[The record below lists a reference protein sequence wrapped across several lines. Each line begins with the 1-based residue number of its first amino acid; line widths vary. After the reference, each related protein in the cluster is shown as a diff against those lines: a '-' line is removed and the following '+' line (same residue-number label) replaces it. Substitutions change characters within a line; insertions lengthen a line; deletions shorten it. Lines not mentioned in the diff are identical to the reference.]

1 MPAQTTGKVTMGHKT
16 ILVVE
21 DDDIFGA
28 YLQAAVS
35 ELGYAVPAPVT
46 RGEDAV
52 ARAKAL
58 GPDLILMDINLAGE
72 MDGVTAATRIQSFL
86 DAPLIYLTGHEE
98 ASFLEKAKITTP
110 YGYLTKPVS
119 KKELANA
126 IEIALYR
133 HSLDMK
139 LKESE
144 NRLKLAL
151 TASHMGVWEADM
163 ASNRVLWSPQCY
175 EIFGSKEL
183 DGTFSSFE
191 KRLHPEDA
199 PAVMAAIMEV
209 SPSHPFFHRE
219 FRTVRPDGEVLWL
232 ANYSQGHF
240 DGTGALLRMVG
251 TIQDVTERKKAEESL
266 QESETRLRAILD
278 NSRDAIAVSKRG
290 IRTFVNPAYVSLFGY
305 ESTDELIGKPI
316 TDVVAPESREFMAEV
331 LRKHA
336 AGEPFPT
343 FYEQTVL
350 RKDGSKILVESSVS
364 PFVLK
369 GEEYA
374 LAILRDITDRRKAE
388 DEIRL
393 LKHSIDVHYDG
404 AYWLDTDNRFI
415 YVNEAACKALG
426 YEREEL
432 MGKTIYEVMPTLTVH
447 EMRGAWERLRKTGS
461 FVTEAVGLRK
471 DGSKF
476 PADVVTA
483 YVQFGGREYA
493 CGFAHDIS
501 EKRRLEEQLRQA
513 QKMEAIGTL
522 AGGVAHDFNNILTV
536 IMGLANV
543 LQMKLGNNDSA
554 RSDADQ
560 IVASSRRAADL
571 VRSLLAFSRK
581 QRITLEPHDVGTIVR
596 STAKLLG
603 RLLTEDI
610 ELKVEVGD
618 GKALALLDVSQID
631 QVLMNLATNAR
642 DAMPRGGRLTIRTG
656 RARLGGDFV
665 RSHGFGRA
673 GDYFKLSV
681 SDTGIGMDEKTQAR
695 IFDPFFTTKEVGK
708 GTGLGLASVYGIVK
722 QHGGY
727 ITVRSA
733 LGEGTTFDIYLPLIE
748 TVEQRPEASPAP
760 RGGSEKILVV
770 EDDPDV
776 RKMLTRV
783 LSSGGYATLQAA
795 DGDDALRVVAEHGEG
810 IDLIILD
817 VVMPGKNGSEVFDE
831 ITRVD
836 PGAKVIFMSGYT
848 GDIVIDKGGP
858 REGTDFLQKPLSV
871 EKLLTKVREV
881 LDG

>member
-1 MPAQTTGKVTMGHKT
+1 MGQKV

-21 DDDIFGA
+21 DDDIFA
-28 YLQAAVS
+28 DYLEAALS
-35 ELGYAVPAPVT
+35 ELGYAVPEPVT
-46 RGEDAV
+46 KGEDAV
-52 ARAKAL
+52 ARARAL
-58 GPDLILMDINLAGE
+58 GPDLILMDINLAGQ
-72 MDGVTAATRIQSFL
+72 MDGVTAATHIQSFL
-86 DAPLIYLTGHEE
+86 DVPLIYLTGHGE
-98 ASFLEKAKITTP
+98 ASFLEKAKITMP
-110 YGYLTKPVS
+110 YGYLTKPVTR
-119 KKELANA
+119 KELASA

-133 HSLDMK
+133 HSLDIK

-151 TASHMGVWEADM
+151 TASHMGVWEADI
-163 ASNRVLWSPQCY
+163 AANRILWSPQCY
-175 EIFGSKEL
+175 EIFGSKDL
-183 DGTFSSFE
+183 DGTFSSF
-191 KRLHPEDA
+191 RRLLHPDDA
-199 PAVMAAIMEV
+199 HAVMAAITEV
-209 SPSHPFFHRE
+209 SPNHPFFHTE
-219 FRTVRPDGEVLWL
+219 FRTVRPDGEVRWL
-232 ANYSQGHF
+232 ANYGQGHF

-251 TIQDVTERKKAEESL
+251 TVQDVTERKKAAESL

-290 IRTFVNPAYVSLFGY
+290 IRIFVNPAYVSLFGY
-305 ESTDELIGKPI
+305 ESADELIGRPI
-316 TDVVAPESREFMAEV
+316 TDVVAPESSDFMAQV
-331 LRKHA
+331 LKKHA
-336 AGEPFPT
+336 AGEPFPS
-343 FYEQTVL
+343 FYEETVL

-364 PFVLK
+364 SFVLK

-393 LKHSIDVHYDG
+393 LKHSIDVFYDG
-404 AYWLDTDNRFI
+404 AYWMDAENRFV

-432 MGKTIYEVMPTLTVH
+432 MGKTIYEVMPTLTVA
-447 EMRGAWERLRKTGS
+447 EMKGAWERLRKTGS
-461 FVTEAVGLRK
+461 FVAESVGLRK
-471 DGSKF
+471 DGSQF
-476 PADVVTA
+476 PVEVVTT
-483 YVQFGGREYA
+483 YVQFGDSEYA

-501 EKRRLEEQLRQA
+501 EKRMLEEQLRQA

-543 LQMKLGNNDSA
+543 LQVKLDRNDSA

-571 VRSLLAFSRK
+571 VQSLLAFSRK

-610 ELKVEVGD
+610 ELKVEVD
-618 GKALALLDVSQID
+618 GGRACALLDVSQID

-642 DAMPRGGRLTIRTG
+642 DAMPRGGRLTITTG
-656 RARLGGDFV
+656 RARIGGRFV
-665 RSHGFGRA
+665 RTHGFGRA
-673 GDYFKLSV
+673 GDYLKLSV
-681 SDTGIGMDEKTQAR
+681 SDTGVGMDEKTMAR

-727 ITVRSA
+727 ITVRST

-748 TVEQRPEASPAP
+748 TAGQQPAATSAL
-760 RGGSEKILVV
+760 RGGSERILVV

-783 LSSGGYATLQAA
+783 LGSGGYATLEAV
-795 DGDDALRVVAEHGEG
+795 DGEDALRVVTEHGQG

-817 VVMPGKNGSEVFDE
+817 VVMPGKNGREVFDE
-831 ITRVD
+831 ITRID
-836 PGAKVIFMSGYT
+836 GGAKVIFMSGYT
-848 GDIVIDKGGP
+848 GDIVIDKGV
-858 REGTDFLQKPLSV
+858 RHESTDFLQKPLSV
-871 EKLLTKVREV
+871 EKLLAKVREV